1 MNLST
6 TTVLPVVFPIISCFL
21 ILAKPFKD
29 RTYMRILTMALVCV
43 NTVFTLSAIYYFQYT
58 YVNIFEFSENL
69 KIAFKID
76 GLSKV
81 FGTMVALLWPATT
94 LYAFEYMSHE
104 KDEQRFFTFFVMS
117 FGVTVGVAFAAN
129 MLTMYLF
136 YEFLTL
142 ATLPLVMHEMDAKA
156 FHAGKMYIIFM
167 MSGAAMAF
175 IGLVI
180 IICYGNGTDFF
191 MGGMLNYTAVK
202 GNENILRL
210 VYVITFFGF
219 GVKAA
224 VFPLFMWLPTASVAP
239 TPVTALLHAVAVV
252 KAGAFAIIRLTYFSY
267 GTLILRDTWA
277 QYTVMCTAM
286 ITILIGS
293 AMALKTSHI
302 KRRLAYST
310 ISNLSYILFSV
321 SLMTQGGLA
330 SGLLHMVYHAVIKIT
345 LFFCTGAVLV
355 QTGRQYVR
363 EIEGI
368 GTKMPIIFGCFTVC
382 GFGLVGVPPFAG
394 FHSKWNIAVS
404 AIRVHNPF
412 AYAGIFV
419 IIVSA
424 LLTALY
430 IFTILIAAYFPK
442 PEAVEGRDDSAVKD
456 PGWMMKLTIV
466 VLTIATVVLGFF
478 PTPLLYMFDVI
489 ASGFM

>member
-1 MNLST
+1 MNSYLT
-6 TTVLPVVFPIISCFL
+6 LLPVIFPFISCFF
-21 ILAKPFKD
+21 ILAKPFEN
-29 RTYMRILTMALVCV
+29 RTKMRYFTITIVIINTLLSIFSIL
-43 NTVFTLSAIYYFQYT
+43 NYQHT
-58 YVNIFEFSENL
+58 YVNIIQFSDHI

-81 FGTMVALLWPATT
+81 FGTMVAILWPATT

-104 KDEQRFFTFFVMS
+104 RDEQRFFTFFVMS
-117 FGVTVGVAFAAN
+117 FGVTMGIAFAAN
-129 MLTMYLF
+129 MFTMYLF
-136 YEFLTL
+136 YELLTL
-142 ATLPLVMHEMDAKA
+142 ATLPLVIHEMDAKA

-167 MSGAAMAF
+167 MSGAALAF

-180 IICYGNGTDFF
+180 IICYGETTDFYF
-191 MGGMLNYTAVK
+191 GGTLNYLAVRD
-202 GNENILRL
+202 NENILRL
-210 VYVITFFGF
+210 VYVLSFFGF

-252 KAGAFAIIRLTYFSY
+252 KSGAFAIIRLTYFSY
-267 GTLILRDTWA
+267 GTYLLKGTWA
-277 QYTVMCTAM
+277 QYVIMATAL

-293 AMALKTSHI
+293 TMALKTSHI

-321 SLMTQGGLA
+321 SLMTQEGLA

-345 LFFCTGAVLV
+345 LFFCTGAILV
-355 QTGRQYVR
+355 QTGRQYVK

-368 GTKMPIIFGCFTVC
+368 GMKMPIIFACFTVC

-404 AIRVHNPF
+404 AVRAHNPL
-412 AYAGIFV
+412 AYE
-419 IIVSA
+419 
-424 LLTALY
+424 L
-430 IFTILIAAYFPK
+430 
-442 PEAVEGRDDSAVKD
+442 R
-456 PGWMMKLTIV
+456 
-466 VLTIATVVLGFF
+466 
-478 PTPLLYMFDVI
+478 
-489 ASGFM
+489 

>member
-1 MNLST
+1 MNSYLT
-6 TTVLPVVFPIISCFL
+6 LLPVIFPFLSCFF
-21 ILAKPFKD
+21 ILAKPFEN
-29 RTYMRILTMALVCV
+29 RTKMRYFTITIVVINTILSIFSIM
-43 NTVFTLSAIYYFQYT
+43 NYQHT
-58 YVNIFEFSENL
+58 YVNIIQFSDHI

-104 KDEQRFFTFFVMS
+104 RDEQRFFTFFVMS
-117 FGVTVGVAFAAN
+117 FGVTMGVAFSAN
-129 MLTMYLF
+129 MFTMYLF
-136 YEFLTL
+136 YELLTL
-142 ATLPLVMHEMDAKA
+142 ATLPLVIHEMDAEA

-167 MSGAAMAF
+167 MSGAALAF

-180 IICYGNGTDFF
+180 IICYSQSTDFY
-191 MGGMLNYTAVK
+191 MGGTLNYMAVK
-202 GNENILRL
+202 GNENILRF
-210 VYVITFFGF
+210 VYVLTFLGF

-252 KAGAFAIIRLTYFSY
+252 KSGAFAIIRLTYFSY
-267 GTLILRDTWA
+267 GTYLLKDTWA
-277 QYTVMCTAM
+277 QYIVMAM
-286 ITILIGS
+286 PLITILIGS
-293 AMALKTSHI
+293 TMALKTSHI

-321 SLMTQGGLA
+321 SLMTQEGLA

-345 LFFCTGAVLV
+345 LFFCTGAILV
-355 QTGRQYVR
+355 QTGRQYVK

-368 GTKMPIIFGCFTVC
+368 GMKMPVIFGCFTVC

-404 AIRVHNPF
+404 AVRAHNPL
-412 AYAGIFV
+412 AYAGIYV
-419 IIVSA
+419 LIISA

-442 PEAVEGRDDSAVKD
+442 PEAISGRDDSNVKD
-456 PGWMMKLTIV
+456 PGPLMTVTIIALTITSV
-466 VLTIATVVLGFF
+466 IIGFF
-478 PTPLLYMFDVI
+478 PTPLLYVFNSI
-489 ASGFM
+489 ASKL

>member
-1 MNLST
+1 MGSYI
-6 TTVLPVVFPIISCFL
+6 TVLPVVFPFIASFL
-21 ILAKPFKD
+21 ILAKPFENKTKM
-29 RTYMRILTMALVCV
+29 RWITISIVVINTILSLISIYAVPETYT
-43 NTVFTLSAIYYFQYT
+43 NVFT
-58 YVNIFEFSENL
+58 FSEKL
-69 KIAFKID
+69 KIAFKVD
-76 GLSKV
+76 GLSTV
-81 FGTMVALLWPATT
+81 FGTMVSVLWPITT

-117 FGVTVGVAFAAN
+117 FGITMGVAFSAN

-167 MSGAAMAF
+167 MGGAAMAF

-180 IICYGNGTDFF
+180 IISYSNGTDFL
-191 MGGMLNYTAVK
+191 MGGMLNLREIKNNLDV
-202 GNENILRL
+202 IRL
-210 VYVITFFGF
+210 VYIITFFGF

-224 VFPLFMWLPTASVAP
+224 VFPLFFWLPTAAVAP

-252 KAGAFAIIRLTYFSY
+252 KSGVFAIIRLTYFSFGAY
-267 GTLILRDTWA
+267 ILRDSWA
-277 QYTVMCTAM
+277 QYTIMAIAM

-293 AMALKTSHI
+293 GMAIKTSHI

-310 ISNLSYILFSV
+310 VSNLSYIIFGI
-321 SLMTQGGLA
+321 SLMSQGGLA
-330 SGLLHMVYHAVIKIT
+330 SGLLHMVYHAVLKIT
-345 LFFCTGAVLV
+345 LFFCTGAILV
-355 QTGRQYVR
+355 QTHREYVK

-368 GTKMPIIFGCFTVC
+368 GTKMPIIFGCFTIC
-382 GFGLVGVPPFAG
+382 GMGLVGVPPFAG

-404 AIRVHNPF
+404 AVQINNPL

-419 IIVSA
+419 LIVSA

-430 IFTILIAAYFPK
+430 IFTIVIAAFFPK
-442 PEAVEGRDDSAVKD
+442 SEALRGRDDTMVKD
-456 PGWMMKLTIV
+456 PGILMKSTII
-466 VLTIATVVLGFF
+466 VLTVVSVIIGFF
-478 PTPLLYMFDVI
+478 PTPLLYVFDVI
-489 ASGFM
+489 ASSI

>member
-1 MNLST
+1 MNSYLT
-6 TTVLPVVFPIISCFL
+6 LLPVIFPFISCFF
-21 ILAKPFKD
+21 ILAKPFEN
-29 RTYMRILTMALVCV
+29 RTKMRYFTITIVVINTILSIFSIL
-43 NTVFTLSAIYYFQYT
+43 NYQHT
-58 YVNIFEFSENL
+58 YINIIQFSDHI

-117 FGVTVGVAFAAN
+117 FGVTMGIAFAAN
-129 MLTMYLF
+129 MFTMYLF

-142 ATLPLVMHEMDAKA
+142 ATLPLVIHEMDAKA

-167 MSGAAMAF
+167 MSGAALAF

-180 IICYGNGTDFF
+180 IICYGESTDFY
-191 MGGMLNYTAVK
+191 MGGTLNYLAVR

-210 VYVITFFGF
+210 VYVLTFFGF

-252 KAGAFAIIRLTYFSY
+252 KTGAFAIIRLTYFSY
-267 GTLILRDTWA
+267 GTYLLKGTWA
-277 QYTVMCTAM
+277 QYVVMATAL

-293 AMALKTSHI
+293 TMALKTSHI

-321 SLMTQGGLA
+321 SLMTQEGLS

-345 LFFCTGAVLV
+345 LFFCTGAILV
-355 QTGRQYVR
+355 QTGRQYVK

-368 GTKMPIIFGCFTVC
+368 GMKMPIIFGCFTIC

-404 AIRVHNPF
+404 AVRAHNPL
-412 AYAGIFV
+412 AYAGIYV
-419 IIVSA
+419 LIISA

-442 PEAVEGRDDSAVKD
+442 PEAIAERDDSNVKD
-456 PGWMMKLTIV
+456 PGPLMTVTIISLTITSV
-466 VLTIATVVLGFF
+466 ILGFF
-478 PTPLLYMFDVI
+478 PTPLLYMFNSI
-489 ASGFM
+489 ASKI

>member
-29 RTYMRILTMALVCV
+29 RTYMRILTMALVCL

-58 YVNIFEFSENL
+58 YVNVFEFSESL
-69 KIAFKID
+69 RIAFKID

-117 FGVTVGVAFAAN
+117 FGVTVGVAFSAN

-191 MGGMLNYTAVK
+191 MGGTLNYTAVR

-267 GTLILRDTWA
+267 GTFILKDTWA

-345 LFFCTGAVLV
+345 LFFCTGAILV

-363 EIEGI
+363 EVEGI
-368 GTKMPIIFGCFTVC
+368 GTKMPVIFGCFTVC

-442 PEAVEGRDDSAVKD
+442 PEVVEGRDDSAVKD

>member
-1 MNLST
+1 
-6 TTVLPVVFPIISCFL
+6 
-21 ILAKPFKD
+21 
-29 RTYMRILTMALVCV
+29 
-43 NTVFTLSAIYYFQYT
+43 
-58 YVNIFEFSENL
+58 
-69 KIAFKID
+69 
-76 GLSKV
+76 
-81 FGTMVALLWPATT
+81 
-94 LYAFEYMSHE
+94 
-104 KDEQRFFTFFVMS
+104 
-117 FGVTVGVAFAAN
+117 
-129 MLTMYLF
+129 
-136 YEFLTL
+136 
-142 ATLPLVMHEMDAKA
+142 
-156 FHAGKMYIIFM
+156 
-167 MSGAAMAF
+167 
-175 IGLVI
+175 
-180 IICYGNGTDFF
+180 
-191 MGGMLNYTAVK
+191 
-202 GNENILRL
+202 
-210 VYVITFFGF
+210 
-219 GVKAA
+219 
-224 VFPLFMWLPTASVAP
+224 
-239 TPVTALLHAVAVV
+239 
-252 KAGAFAIIRLTYFSY
+252 
-267 GTLILRDTWA
+267 
-277 QYTVMCTAM
+277 M

-321 SLMTQGGLA
+321 SLMTHGGLA

-345 LFFCTGAVLV
+345 LFFCTGAILV

-368 GTKMPIIFGCFTVC
+368 GTKMPVIFGCFTIC

-442 PEAVEGRDDSAVKD
+442 PEVVEGRDDSAVKD
-456 PGWMMKLTIV
+456 PGWMMKLTII